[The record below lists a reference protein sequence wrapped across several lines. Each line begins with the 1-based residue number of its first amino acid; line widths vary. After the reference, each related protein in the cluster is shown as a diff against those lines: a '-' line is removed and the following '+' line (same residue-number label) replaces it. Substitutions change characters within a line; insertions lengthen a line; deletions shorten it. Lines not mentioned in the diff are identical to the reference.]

1 MSIASVMENADSR
14 LEEVGRNYINFGDLT
29 FHKYYDRIDSVTASS
44 INSTASKV
52 LGGKPTLL
60 VTGGA
65 INLVP
70 SVTDQANGFQPLFVP
85 MIIGWLINTSWCG
98 HRT

>member
-1 MSIASVMENADSR
+1 LNSLKSGISDEELHQAKNAAKMSIASVMENADSR

-29 FHKYYDRIDSVTASS
+29 FHKYFDRIDSVTASS
-44 INSTASKV
+44 INQTASKV

-70 SVTDQANGFQPLFVP
+70 SVTDVA
-85 MIIGWLINTSWCG
+85 
-98 HRT
+98 R